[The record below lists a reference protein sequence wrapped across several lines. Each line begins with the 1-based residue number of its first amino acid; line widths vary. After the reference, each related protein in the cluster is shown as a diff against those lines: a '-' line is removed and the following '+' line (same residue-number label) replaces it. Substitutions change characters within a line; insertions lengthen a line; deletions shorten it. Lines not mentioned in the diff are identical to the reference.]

1 MLDNQSNNNN
11 NSILHNRSLRKQST
25 IKQDISTPTLSS
37 KKLNLMKKISLRSQ
51 EKRRNLQKAD
61 NEMSRESFYTDRDF
75 MIKESKEDDETP
87 IVNDWAGCSTWFCFW
102 WEDLLMIGLG
112 IESKGTQL
120 QAHHSHIKN

>member
-1 MLDNQSNNNN
+1 VSEYDSMLDNQSNNNN

-87 IVNDWAGCSTWFCFW
+87 IVND
-102 WEDLLMIGLG
+102 
-112 IESKGTQL
+112 
-120 QAHHSHIKN
+120 